1 MNMLPSGGEA
11 SAALPDPEGK
21 VGAIPVV
28 SVAAVKDNLIKFTDS
43 LHQKASQVVMW
54 VNTLEEMK
62 TDRSIKLLDL
72 ILDKKCLDFFIFPKE

>member
-1 MNMLPSGGEA
+1 MEMLPGGGEA
-11 SAALPDPEGK
+11 SAALPAPEGK

-28 SVAAVKDNLIKFTDS
+28 SVAAVKDNLTKFTDS

-54 VNTLEEMK
+54 TNALEEMK

-72 ILDKKCLDFFIFPKE
+72 ILDKKMS